1 MVSLWCQQWRL
12 IVGQNSYSY
21 IFLGFAIIAEV
32 LGSTFLQK
40 SQQFTKL
47 GPTLIMGASYLLT
60 FYLLSQA
67 LRTIPL
73 GIAYG
78 IWGSLGI
85 VLTALVGY
93 FVFKQKLDIPAIIG
107 IAMMI
112 GGVIVVQVFS
122 KSSGH

>member
-1 MVSLWCQQWRL
+1 M
-12 IVGQNSYSY
+12 GQNSYSY